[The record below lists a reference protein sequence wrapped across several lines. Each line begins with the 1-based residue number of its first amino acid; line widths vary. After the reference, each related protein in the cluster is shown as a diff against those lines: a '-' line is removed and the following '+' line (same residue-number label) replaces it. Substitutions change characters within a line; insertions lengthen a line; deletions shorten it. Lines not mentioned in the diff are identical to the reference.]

1 MYRFKT
7 MLFLSIVTF
16 LQVACGAQAEAT
28 QAIPVVP
35 SGPMPAIEIVAGGAD
50 TCSMADTTQS
60 TVMGFEVIYHNV
72 GTDAYMVG
80 VMSAPDVGVIGGA
93 GTAGEGRDGEGS
105 WGIYP
110 EFYDLPPNT
119 TITLEITVYA
129 GPDESAPVSSTSSIA
144 YNCTT
149 GETISATFSNP

>member
-7 MLFLSIVTF
+7 MLFLSVIIF
-16 LQVACGAQAEAT
+16 FQVACSSQEEAT
-28 QAIPVVP
+28 QAIPFVP
-35 SGPMPAIEIVAGGAD
+35 SGPKPAIEIVAGGAN

-60 TVMGFEVIYHNV
+60 TVMDFGVMYHNM

-80 VMSAPDVGVIGGA
+80 VMSAPDVGVIGEV
-93 GTAGEGRDGEGS
+93 GTAGEGRDDEGD

-110 EFYDLPPNT
+110 ESYKLPPNT

-129 GPDESAPVSSTSSIA
+129 GPDESAPVSSTSSLA

-149 GETISATFSNP
+149 GETINATFSNP